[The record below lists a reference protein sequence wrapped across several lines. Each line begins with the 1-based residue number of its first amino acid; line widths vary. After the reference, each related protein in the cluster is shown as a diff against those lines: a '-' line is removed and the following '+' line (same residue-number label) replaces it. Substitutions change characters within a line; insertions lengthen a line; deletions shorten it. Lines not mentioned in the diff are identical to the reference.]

1 MNKMGI
7 LFLFSFSYAIDVT
20 SGGVLS
26 ENQASYD
33 VQHYGIHLK
42 IDAKRKMISGY
53 VDITLRVI
61 SDMDFIEIDLLND
74 YNVSVTEVDGMSYP
88 FQHDKNKL
96 TINVSNLSKN
106 RVSVAHIVYKGKP
119 PIAERPPWSGGFSWK
134 ESNDGYPW
142 IAVSCQTNGAYIWYP
157 CKEHPSDEPDSA
169 DIRISVP
176 DPLSVASNGL
186 LQSVYQG
193 EPGWKTWHW
202 KTRYNINTY
211 NINFTVGHFDLVE
224 RTTNILGDPLKM
236 EFYVLKEHT
245 YGANTLLDQAEK
257 HLEFYTRTFGQ
268 YPWIK
273 EKFGLVQTP
282 YWGMEHQTINAYGNN
297 YKNTDQGYD
306 FLMFHEMGHEWW
318 GNYLSASDWADF
330 WIHEGFVVYAEAIYL
345 EEMFGEDAYH
355 AFFEHRMKSNIPLAH
370 PIVPHRNA
378 TMKESGGLDSY
389 NKGAYVLHML
399 RYLIGAETLS
409 LILSEFIS
417 VKKRLPHNQAT
428 TQDFI
433 DLVHS
438 HTNLDLN
445 WFFNLY
451 LYQTNL
457 PVLNKR
463 IKYGSNH
470 TFVELDWENPGF
482 KMPLEI
488 KYYTNT
494 GVKMKKLSLTN
505 NPTIIPIIKQSKVK
519 IDPMSWVLLSLSES
533 Q

>member
-33 VQHYGIHLK
+33 VQHYSIHLK

-186 LQSVYQG
+186 LQSVYQS

-224 RTTNILGDPLKM
+224 RTINILGDPLKM

-257 HLEFYTRTFGQ
+257 HLEFYTRKFGQ

-318 GNYLSASDWADF
+318 G
-330 WIHEGFVVYAEAIYL
+330 
-345 EEMFGEDAYH
+345 
-355 AFFEHRMKSNIPLAH
+355 MKSNIPLAH

-533 Q
+533 L